1 MMLRLRKKPN
11 SKLQMQHSQQGI
23 RWILQQPIAMHMS
36 IANPS
41 SIHIYSPPSLI
52 SLSSSTSKTPQKWRW
67 VRNGFLLF
75 KSCWLWSIWIEPL
88 LLRTLLFSKSWT
100 RSFSSQAKPL
110 ISPLHTMLG
119 TSQWMSTLGGLYST
133 GSLRLLKTLLLSL
146 WFFGSMEVG
155 FWQTPLSLLLSLY
168 YFICWLLAIG
178 LLSGRI
184 LIKWYYQYFVCTLR
198 LRNNWEGLV
207 WALFGYWE
215 KWGKGRYYQESFCW

>member
-52 SLSSSTSKTPQKWRW
+52 SSSSSTSKTPQNWRC
-67 VRNGFLLF
+67 VRNGLLLF

-88 LLRTLLFSKSWT
+88 LLLLQTLLFSKSWT

-155 FWQTPLSLLLSLY
+155 FWQTPLSLFLSLLFY
-168 YFICWLLAIG
+168 VLTSSNWIIVWKYFD
-178 LLSGRI
+178 
-184 LIKWYYQYFVCTLR
+184 
-198 LRNNWEGLV
+198 
-207 WALFGYWE
+207 
-215 KWGKGRYYQESFCW
+215 